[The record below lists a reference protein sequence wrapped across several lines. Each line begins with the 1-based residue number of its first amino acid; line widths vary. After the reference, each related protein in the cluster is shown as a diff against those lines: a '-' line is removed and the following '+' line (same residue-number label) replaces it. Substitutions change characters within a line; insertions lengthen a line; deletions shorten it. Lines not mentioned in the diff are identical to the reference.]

1 MGSVNVALFKPDGS
15 QLTSSTSGAASFN
28 LSTQTLPATGTYTIL
43 VDPASTNTGGINV
56 AVTSP

>member
-1 MGSVNVALFKPDGS
+1 MGSVTVALLQDETS
-15 QLTSSTSGAASFN
+15 LTSSTSSAGSFN

-43 VDPASTNTGGINV
+43 VDPAITNTGSINV